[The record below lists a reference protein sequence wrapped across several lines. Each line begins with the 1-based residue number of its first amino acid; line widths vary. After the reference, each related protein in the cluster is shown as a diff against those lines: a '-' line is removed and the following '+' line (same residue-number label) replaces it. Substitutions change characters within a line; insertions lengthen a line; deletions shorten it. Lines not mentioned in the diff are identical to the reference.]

1 MTYKNRNNNK
11 KSRKNVRKSKNRKSR
26 KNGKGGKVVASGGFG
41 CVFRPSL
48 KCKNNDKHSDSHK
61 QNNDE
66 TNYITK
72 LMKKKHADSEYNE
85 IAKFKSILNH
95 IPNYKDYFLV
105 DGFYLCDPAPL
116 TQEDLKNY
124 KEKCRTLQK
133 DDIKED
139 NINESLDKVSA
150 LNMPDGGMDVGD
162 FIEEHKNNNNN
173 MEKFI
178 LLNNSLIQLL
188 LKGIVPMNK
197 SHIYHCDIKESNVLV
212 KKEGSKLYTRLIDWG
227 LSCEYKQ
234 SQSIPKSLSRRPFQY
249 NVPYSIILFNNEFIT
264 RYNKFLK
271 KNKDVEI
278 SYSLVREFVINF
290 ILVWVKIRGPGHLKV
305 INSQMKKLFINQI
318 PVLDEKSKES
328 FIEYEFTYHYI
339 IEYITKVLTKYTK
352 NHTIHLKK
360 YFNEVFIK
368 NIDIWGFIMIY
379 IPFISFLYDK
389 YDTLNYNEK
398 KLFYKIKHIIV
409 RFLIETPCDPI
420 NISDLTKE
428 LKQLNALFTESDSI
442 SDSMSIY

>member
-1 MTYKNRNNNK
+1 MTYKNRNN
-11 KSRKNVRKSKNRKSR
+11 SRNIRTRRTRRTRRKSR
-26 KNGKGGKVVASGGFG
+26 KNGKGGKVIASGGFG

-48 KCKNNDKHSDSHK
+48 KCKNNDK
-61 QNNDE
+61 QNKHQS
-66 TNYITK
+66 NYITK

-85 IAKFKSILNH
+85 ITKFKSILNH

-105 DGFYLCDPAPL
+105 DGFYLCEPTPL
-116 TQEDLKNY
+116 TQEDMKNY

-133 DDIKED
+133 DDIKID
-139 NINESLDKVSA
+139 NINDSLDKVLA

-162 FIEEHKNNNNN
+162 FIEENKNKH
-173 MEKFI
+173 MENFI
-178 LLNNSLIQLL
+178 HLNNSLIQLL

-197 SHIYHCDIKESNVLV
+197 SHIYHCDVKESNVLV

-227 LSCEYKQ
+227 LSCEYKP
-234 SQSIPKSLSRRPFQY
+234 SQPIPKSLSRRPFQY

-264 RYNKFLK
+264 RYDKFLK
-271 KNKDVEI
+271 KNKDVQI
-278 SYSLVREFVINF
+278 NYILIREFVINF
-290 ILVWVKIRGPGHLKV
+290 ILIWVKIRGPGHLKV

-339 IEYITKVLTKYTK
+339 IEYISQVLTKYTK

-379 IPFISFLYDK
+379 IPFISFLYEK
-389 YDTLNYNEK
+389 YDTLSYNEK
-398 KLFYKIKHIIV
+398 KLFHKIKYIIV
-409 RFLIETPCDPI
+409 HFLFETPCDPI
-420 NISDLTKE
+420 NIADLTKE
-428 LKQLNALFTESDSI
+428 LKQLNALFSKTYI
-442 SDSMSIY
+442 LNAVSDSMSIYN